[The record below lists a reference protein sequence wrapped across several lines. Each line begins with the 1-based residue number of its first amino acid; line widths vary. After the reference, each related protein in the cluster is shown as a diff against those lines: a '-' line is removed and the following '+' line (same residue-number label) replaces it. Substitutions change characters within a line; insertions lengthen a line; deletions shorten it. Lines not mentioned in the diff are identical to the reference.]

1 MSKPNM
7 DEKILAKYITW
18 ALNHD
23 IDDAKKID
31 PSSVITAPWVRMKC
45 QYGCTGF
52 GQRLCCPPFS
62 PTFEETREIL
72 DSYSILLL
80 LHSHRIPGDKK
91 GMKKFNATI
100 VDLEFQAFLDGY
112 YKAWSMGCG
121 PCQLCEKCDPKEACV
136 NGKRARPSMEAC
148 GIDVYQTARDSEMPI
163 QVARTRE
170 SGWDMYGLVML
181 T

>member
-1 MSKPNM
+1 M
-7 DEKILAKYITW
+7 DDGSLGEYCAW
-18 ALNHD
+18 ALD
-23 IDDAKKID
+23 QGIDEAKVVHPI
-31 PSSVITAPWVRMKC
+31 SVVTAPWVRMKC

-62 PTFEETREIL
+62 PTFEETRKIL
-72 DSYSILLL
+72 DSYSTILL
-80 LHSHRIPGDKK
+80 LHSHRTPGDKK

-121 PCQLCEKCDPKEACV
+121 PCQLCETCDPKGACV
-136 NGKRARPSMEAC
+136 NGKRARPPMEAC
-148 GIDVYQTARDSEMPI
+148 GIDVYQTARNSEMPI

-170 SGWDMYGLVML
+170 GPWDMYGLVLL